1 MKISAAWLR
10 EFVDVKVDDR
20 RLADDLTM
28 AGIAVESISGEGE
41 GAVFETEITTNRVDA
56 MNHYGIARE
65 CAALYD
71 LDLKPLHPKLPAA
84 KGKAAFPIE
93 IQESDLCRRFSGRV
107 LRNVRV
113 VPSPAAVA
121 RRLELAGSHSISNA
135 VDATNYTLMQM
146 GKPTHAF
153 DLDTLAGGRIIVR
166 LAHDGERLRTLDG
179 IERKLTC
186 EDLVVADGARPVALA
201 GVMGGFD
208 TMITAKTRNL
218 VIESAWWDPLTT
230 RKMARRHGLHTDA
243 SHRFERGADL
253 DSTVLSTNLVAAFIL
268 ETGGGELEGEIIDVM
283 GKPLDR
289 PAVRLRRSEV
299 RRILGIEIP
308 AADIERMLRRLG
320 FGLSAIEAGWTATLP
335 SWRLDVERE
344 IDLIEEIARIY
355 GYERFPNT
363 LPTFAGAVVELP
375 QAAHE
380 ARARATL
387 LGLGYHA
394 AISTTFISREDATT
408 FSSEPAVELANPL
421 SEEAAVVRNSLAPL
435 MLDMVAHNLNRG
447 RDQVRLFETGHVFAA
462 LGSATTM
469 GSATEER
476 NVLAFAATS
485 SALGA
490 GSATG
495 AGSRDPLAEFR
506 SFKGDLE
513 ALLGIFQHSSLYFD
527 AQAGSYY
534 HPGRSGRAVM
544 DGATVARFGQVHPQV
559 AAARKLRADV
569 FLAEVQL
576 DRLCRSP
583 LRQVRYQSVPRFPAV
598 ERDFSFVFGDDVAF
612 EKIRNAVE
620 ALKLTE
626 LRGLAPAEVFRGGAV
641 SAGKYSLLLRAT
653 FQAAERTL
661 RDDEVNA
668 WAGKIIEALQKL
680 GGTLRA

>member
-10 EFVDVKVDDR
+10 EFVDIKEDDR
-20 RLADDLTM
+20 RLANRLTM
-28 AGIAVESISGEGE
+28 AGIAVESISGEGAD
-41 GAVFETEITTNRVDA
+41 AVFETDITTNRVDA

-84 KGKAAFPIE
+84 KGKTSFPIE
-93 IQESDLCRRFSGRV
+93 ITEPELCRRFTGRV
-107 LRNVRV
+107 LRNVKV

-135 VDATNYTLMQM
+135 VDATNYTLIQM

-153 DLDTLAGGRIIVR
+153 DLDTLAGGKIIVR
-166 LAHDGERLRTLDG
+166 RARNGETLRTLDG
-179 IERKLTC
+179 IERKLTS

-208 TMITAKTRNL
+208 TMITAKTRHV

-268 ETGGGELEGEIIDVM
+268 ETGGGELEGEIVDVI

-320 FGLSAIEAGWTATLP
+320 FGLSTAEGGWTVTLP

-363 LPTFAGAVVELP
+363 LPAFPGAVVELP
-375 QAAHE
+375 HAAHD

-394 AISTTFISREDATT
+394 AISTTFISREDAKT

-421 SEEAAVVRNSLAPL
+421 SEEAAVMRNSLAPL

-462 LGSATTM
+462 TGSATAS
-469 GSATEER
+469 GSATNER
-476 NVLAFAATS
+476 IVLAMAATS
-485 SALGA
+485 SALGT
-490 GSATG
+490 GSSG
-495 AGSRDPLAEFR
+495 VHDPLAQFR

-513 ALLGIFQHSSLYFD
+513 ALLGVFQHSSLYFD

-544 DGATVARFGQVHPQV
+544 DGATVARFGQVHPEV

-576 DRLCRSP
+576 DRLYRSP
-583 LRQVRYQSVPRFPAV
+583 LRQVRYQNVPRFPAV
-598 ERDFSFVFGDDVAF
+598 ERDFSFVFGDAVAF
-612 EKIRNAVE
+612 EQIRGAVE
-620 ALKLTE
+620 ALKLPE
-626 LRGLAPAEVFRGGAV
+626 LRGFAPAEIFRGGAV
-641 SAGKYSLLLRAT
+641 PAGKYSLLLRAT

-668 WAGKIIEALQKL
+668 WAAKIIAALQKL
-680 GGTLRA
+680 GGTLRS